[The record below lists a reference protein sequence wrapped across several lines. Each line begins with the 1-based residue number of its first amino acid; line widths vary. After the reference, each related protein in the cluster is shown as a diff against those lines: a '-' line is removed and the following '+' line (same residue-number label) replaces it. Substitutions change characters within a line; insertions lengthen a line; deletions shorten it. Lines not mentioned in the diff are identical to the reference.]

1 MSIFGG
7 GNYGQYGGGQPRRFN
22 MRLIIGVVIA
32 LIGVVSYFS
41 KTQINPVTGEK
52 QRVSMT
58 ADQEMALGLQAAPDM
73 ARQMGGIIDAKSDP
87 RAATVSR
94 IGWTLVNNSPD
105 IQKSPYTHNFHFYL
119 LRDPQTINAF
129 ALPGGQVFITAGLYD
144 RLENEA
150 QLAGVL
156 GHEIG
161 HVINRHA
168 AEHMA
173 EGQLGQMLVTGVA
186 VGTSDRDSGRVA
198 TMAAAMAS
206 QMLQLKY
213 SRGDELE
220 ADLYGMSFMSQSGF
234 DPTEQRRV
242 MEILKQAAGSGRPG
256 SDIFATHPN
265 PDARIEKIEQFLKEK
280 FPNGVPSTLTKGASL
295 RGSGAPVDLER

>member
-1 MSIFGG
+1 MSIFGNRG
-7 GNYGQYGGGQPRRFN
+7 YSSGPSSGRRFN
-22 MRLIIGVVIA
+22 PRLIIGLVIA
-32 LIGVVSYFS
+32 LIGIVSYYT

-52 QRVSMT
+52 QRVSMS
-58 ADQEMALGLQAAPDM
+58 ADQEMALGLQAAPQM
-73 ARQMGGIIDAKSDP
+73 ANEMGGVLDPKVDP
-87 RAATVSR
+87 RAATVRR

-105 IQKSPYTHNFHFYL
+105 VQKSPYVKNFNFYL

-129 ALPGGQVFITAGLYD
+129 ALPGGQIFVTAGLFD
-144 RLENEA
+144 RMENEA

-161 HVINRHA
+161 HVINRHG

-173 EGQLGQMLVTGVA
+173 TGQLGSMVVTGVA

-198 TMAAAMAS
+198 TMAAAMAN
-206 QMLQLKY
+206 QMVQLKY

-220 ADLYGMSFMSQSGF
+220 SDLYGMSFMTQSGF
-234 DPTEQRRV
+234 DPREQRKV
-242 MEILKQAAGSGRPG
+242 MEILKSAAKSGRPG

-265 PDARIEKIEQFLKEK
+265 PDARIEKIEAFIKDK
-280 FPNGVPSTLTKGASL
+280 FPSGVPPTLTTGAPL
-295 RGSGAPVDLER
+295 RGGGAPVDLER

>member
-1 MSIFGG
+1 MSISGG
-7 GNYGQYGGGQPRRFN
+7 GNQYGSGYGPPRRFN
-22 MRLIIGVVIA
+22 PRLIIGLVIA
-32 LIGVVSYFS
+32 LIGVVSYFT

-52 QRVSMT
+52 QRVAMS
-58 ADQEMALGLQAAPDM
+58 ADQEMALGLQAAPQM
-73 ARQMGGIIDAKSDP
+73 AQEMGGVIDPKSDP
-87 RAATVSR
+87 RAATVQR

-105 IQKSPYTHNFHFYL
+105 VQKSPYTHNFNFYL

-129 ALPGGQVFITAGLYD
+129 ALPGGQIFITAGLYD
-144 RLENEA
+144 RLEDEA
-150 QLAGVL
+150 ELAGVL

-173 EGQLGQMLVTGVA
+173 TGQLGQMLVTGVA
-186 VGTSDRDSGRVA
+186 VGTSDRDNGRVA
-198 TMAAAMAS
+198 TMAAAMAN

-220 ADLYGMSFMSQSGF
+220 ADLFGMSFMSQSGF

-280 FPNGVPSTLTKGASL
+280 FPNGIPKTLTKGVPL
-295 RGSGAPVDLER
+295 RGGGAPLELER